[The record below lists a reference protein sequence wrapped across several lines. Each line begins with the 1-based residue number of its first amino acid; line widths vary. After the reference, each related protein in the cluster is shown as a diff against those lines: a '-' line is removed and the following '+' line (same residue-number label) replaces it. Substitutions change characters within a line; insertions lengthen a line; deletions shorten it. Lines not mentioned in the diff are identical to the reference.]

1 MVSIVEATAGNDIN
15 MVESYDSLQNFTA
28 AVSYNITGYGVL
40 SVGPGKLSYSHYT
53 SNDAT
58 NPMDYV

>member
-1 MVSIVEATAGNDIN
+1 MVSVVEGAAGNDIN
-15 MVESYDSLQNFTA
+15 LVESYTSLQNFTA

-40 SVGPGKLSYSHYT
+40 SVGQGKSSYSHYT